1 MHPIR
6 ARESWDDA
14 RMHRRPPVADVEREQ
29 PNAATRPVAGA
40 ARGSD
45 ASLLLLQRTAGNRA
59 VGASLARRTAVPRGS
74 SAQAGIA
81 ARSPSGAAAGAP
93 RRLVSRGCAGTRV
106 LARSPSVLEEL
117 YASQAEL
124 FQAIDNAP
132 RGSATE
138 EELLAELR
146 DLNDEITEEVAR
158 SALSAGLDKRAA
170 EAESEGEPARQDGA
184 QEAFLAVV
192 AKIAAEEERPA
203 TDDELELLEGI
214 LDRIAGEDRRRLE
227 KEILLWPKN
236 FRALNDIVE
245 LVTGA
250 RNPLA
255 ADIMDRIDAAA
266 ARFDEAVGE
275 KLKNELVKAAKG
287 YTKGANNCL
296 NFLMASGVHRLS
308 SGSPA
313 EVKAAKD
320 RYEKGYKERLATTPR
335 HAKTLSRL
343 AAELR
348 ILGLVGSARLLRWS
362 GGRYRPSATAHFE
375 RLTGAGDGWYF
386 FLVSVGSFH
395 TFVIAVRVTGENR
408 RYVKIQ
414 DGGAVRKYD
423 AELNE
428 YFDEYGAL
436 GKCAAARFWPV
447 YAAPAPFAPAAGS
460 GVEEDEPV
468 ILEDDEPV
476 ILE

>member
-1 MHPIR
+1 MM
-6 ARESWDDA
+6 
-14 RMHRRPPVADVEREQ
+14 RMHGRPPVAEVEREQ

-45 ASLLLLQRTAGNRA
+45 AWLLLLQRTAGNRA
-59 VGASLARRTAVPRGS
+59 VGASLARRIAVPRGS

-81 ARSPSGAAAGAP
+81 ARSPSG
-93 RRLVSRGCAGTRV
+93 CAGKRV

-117 YASQAEL
+117 HASQAEL

-138 EELLAELR
+138 EELLAQLR

-158 SALSAGLDKRAA
+158 AAPSAATDKRAA
-170 EAESEGEPARQDGA
+170 EAESEGEPARQAGA
-184 QEAFLAVV
+184 QEADEHVEGEPDRPSDAVDKFVAVV
-192 AKIAAEEERPA
+192 GKIAAEERPA
-203 TDDELELLEGI
+203 TDDELEMLEGI
-214 LDRIAGEDRRRLE
+214 LDRIAGEDRRKLE
-227 KEILLWPKN
+227 KQILLWPKN
-236 FRALNDIVE
+236 FDALNDIVE

-255 ADIMDRIDAAA
+255 ANMMDRMDAAA

-275 KLKNELVKAAKG
+275 KLKNELVKAAGG
-287 YTKGANNCL
+287 YPKHVNNCL
-296 NFLMASGVHRLS
+296 NFLEDSGVRRLS

-320 RYEKGYKERLATTPR
+320 RYRKGVKERLAATKPGKQSR
-335 HAKTLSRL
+335 HAATLSRL

-348 ILGLVGSARLLRWS
+348 ILGLVGSARLMRWN
-362 GGRYRPSATAHFE
+362 GRRYRPSATAHFE

-408 RYVKIQ
+408 KYVKIE

-423 AELNE
+423 ADLDE
-428 YFDEYGAL
+428 YFDDYGAI
-436 GKCAAARFWPV
+436 GKGAAARFWPV
-447 YAAPAPFAPAAGS
+447 YAAPAPFAPAPAARS
-460 GVEEDEPV
+460 GAEDDEPV

>member
-1 MHPIR
+1 
-6 ARESWDDA
+6 
-14 RMHRRPPVADVEREQ
+14 
-29 PNAATRPVAGA
+29 
-40 ARGSD
+40 
-45 ASLLLLQRTAGNRA
+45 
-59 VGASLARRTAVPRGS
+59 
-74 SAQAGIA
+74 
-81 ARSPSGAAAGAP
+81 
-93 RRLVSRGCAGTRV
+93 LVSREAARKRV

-146 DLNDEITEEVAR
+146 DLNLEITEEVAR
-158 SALSAGLDKRAA
+158 SALSAAMDKRAA
-170 EAESEGEPARQDGA
+170 EAEPDGEPARQAGA
-184 QEAFLAVV
+184 PEADEHVEALAERVRVRGDPDRPGDPVDEFVAVV
-192 AKIAAEEERPA
+192 GKIAAEEKRPA

-214 LDRIAGEDRRRLE
+214 LDRIAGEARRKLE

-255 ADIMDRIDAAA
+255 ADIMDEMDAAA
-266 ARFDEAVGE
+266 SRFDEAVGE
-275 KLKNELVKAAKG
+275 KLKNELVKAAQG
-287 YTKGANNCL
+287 YPRHANNCL
-296 NFLMASGVHRLS
+296 NFLYDSGVRRLS

-320 RYEKGYKERLATTPR
+320 RYTKGYRERLATTPR

-348 ILGLVGSARLLRWS
+348 ILGLVGSARLMRWN
-362 GGRYRPSATAHFE
+362 GKRYSPSATAHFE

-395 TFVIAVRVTGENR
+395 TFLIAVRVTGENR
-408 RYVKIQ
+408 KYVKIE

-423 AELNE
+423 AELNA
-428 YFDEYGAL
+428 YFDEYGAA
-436 GKCAAARFWPV
+436 GKGAAARFWPV
-447 YAAPAPFAPAAGS
+447 YAAPAPFASDPAAGS
-460 GVEEDEPV
+460 GAENDEPV